1 MDRVD
6 IINMICGQPFG
17 FHAMYSAQQIYGED
31 VCSYN
36 DKTGIFKWNREKIK
50 CMQLEDI
57 LDLCERVKKWNT
69 EESKMNN
76 KKIIL
81 NAVSEKKCYY
91 KCNACGYDRVAQEDI
106 YCSMCG
112 EKFNTAR

>member
-17 FHAMYSAQQIYGED
+17 FHAMYQVQQIYGED
-31 VCSYN
+31 ECSYN
-36 DKTGIFKWNREKIK
+36 DREKIK
-50 CMQLEDI
+50 GMRLEDI

-81 NAVSEKKCYY
+81 NAVSEKSVII
-91 KCNACGYDRVAQEDI
+91 NATHVDMIE
-106 YCSMCG
+106 
-112 EKFNTAR
+112 